1 MNYCYYVASESVYV
15 KDLSIFLG
23 NRLDGEV
30 ALVTTQA
37 YDGILQPLN
46 SIPIEPFVGDDSDC
60 LLLLLEVYLMGLR
73 WSKDIR
79 QKLHNDFNSIYKNI
93 DLLEVCA
100 NNSIP
105 RPLIPNNG

>member
-1 MNYCYYVASESVYV
+1 VASDGVYV

-46 SIPIEPFVGDDSDC
+46 TIPIDPYVGDD
-60 LLLLLEVYLMGLR
+60 
-73 WSKDIR
+73 
-79 QKLHNDFNSIYKNI
+79 
-93 DLLEVCA
+93 
-100 NNSIP
+100 
-105 RPLIPNNG
+105 